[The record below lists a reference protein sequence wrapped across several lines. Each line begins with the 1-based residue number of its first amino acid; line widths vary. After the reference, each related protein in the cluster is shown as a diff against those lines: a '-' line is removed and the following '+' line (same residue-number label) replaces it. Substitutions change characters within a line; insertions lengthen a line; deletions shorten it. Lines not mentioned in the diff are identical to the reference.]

1 MAAYRA
7 WVPNALSI
15 SRVPAALAFLIVYSS
30 DDKVLYFSALGIAF
44 IALLTDIV
52 DGPLARY
59 WHVASE
65 RGYFLDGLGDK
76 AFYIAV
82 LVTMIREQATSSILA
97 WVLIAREIFL
107 YALRTLDQSRAKN
120 LKSLRF
126 YSKAY
131 ALFVRLYFGC
141 FLFSDAY
148 GLYHRAPPAI
158 LIYGDAW
165 GYIAAALGAYS
176 IFLLGHDIAEKM

>member
-1 MAAYRA
+1 MVIYRT

-30 DDKVLYFSALGIAF
+30 TDKVLYFSAIGIAF
-44 IALLTDIV
+44 AALLTDIV
-52 DGPLARY
+52 DGPLARH
-59 WHVASE
+59 WRVTSE

-82 LVTMIREQATSSILA
+82 LVTMIREQVTSSVLA
-97 WVLIAREIFL
+97 WVLITREVFL
-107 YALRTLDQSRAKN
+107 YALRTLDQSRAEN

-131 ALFVRLYFGC
+131 ALFIRLYFGC
-141 FLFSDAY
+141 FLLADAFRLY
-148 GLYHRAPPAI
+148 GRTSPAI
-158 LIYGDAW
+158 LTYSDAW
-165 GYIAAALGAYS
+165 GYIAAALGVYS
-176 IFLLGHDIAEKM
+176 IFLLGRDIAQRM